1 MKAKLLL
8 YSVSIVL
15 TMALLAGCSRL
26 GTRSDAQIAGDV
38 LAKINADS
46 NVHNK
51 QIGITSDHGVVTLT
65 GTADNDLERTAA
77 ANDAG
82 QVDGVKT
89 VVNNIEVQSAA
100 NQPAPPMSDTMAP
113 ASQPVETTTSRS
125 GTTSMRVHHSA
136 NRTKPTPDRYYSN
149 TNSSAPSSDTTASS
163 TNLASNSA
171 SSAAP
176 VEPPK
181 PVTVTIPEGTVL
193 NVRLID
199 GLSSETNK
207 TGETFRAT
215 LDTPLVGDDNKVA
228 IPAGSE
234 VEGRIVDAKPSTHFS
249 GNSNLALDLTRVMVG
264 GKSYDIATT
273 QWEKKGGARGKGT
286 AGTIAGGAAL
296 GALIGGLAG
305 GGKGAAI
312 GAGAGAGAGTA
323 ERGITHGEA
332 IKLPPETTLQFR
344 TTNAV
349 MVTPATGSSRQRVQ

>member
-8 YSVSIVL
+8 YSVSIALAVG
-15 TMALLAGCSRL
+15 LLAGCSRL
-26 GTRSDAQIAGDV
+26 GARSDAQIAGDV
-38 LAKINADS
+38 LGKINADS

-51 QIGITSDHGVVTLT
+51 QIGITSDHGIVTLS

-89 VVNNIEVQSAA
+89 VVNNIQVQSAA

-113 ASQPVETTTSRS
+113 PMSQPVETTTSRS
-125 GTTSMRVHHSA
+125 RTTSTRVHHP
-136 NRTKPTPDRYYSN
+136 TKPAASHYYSDMN
-149 TNSSAPSSDTTASS
+149 NSAPASDTS
-163 TNLASNSA
+163 TNLASNNASA
-171 SSAAP
+171 IPA
-176 VEPPK
+176 EPPK
-181 PVTVTIPEGTVL
+181 PVTVTVPEGTVL

-215 LDTPLVGDDNKVA
+215 LDTPVVGDDNKVA
-228 IPAGSE
+228 IPAGSQ

-249 GNSNLALDLTRVMVG
+249 GNSNLALDLTRVMVD

-312 GAGAGAGAGTA
+312 GAGAGAGAGTV
-323 ERGITHGEA
+323 ERGVTHGEA
-332 IKLPPETTLQFR
+332 IKLPPETSLQFR

-349 MVTPATGSSRQRVQ
+349 TVTPAAASTRQRVQ

>member
-8 YSVSIVL
+8 YSLTVIVA
-15 TMALLAGCSRL
+15 MALLAGCSRS
-26 GTRSDAQIAGDV
+26 RSDAQIAGDV
-38 LAKINADS
+38 LNKINSDS
-46 NVHNK
+46 NLHNK
-51 QIGITSDHGVVTLT
+51 QFGITSDHGVVTLN
-65 GTADNDLERTAA
+65 GTADSDLERTAA

-89 VVNNIEVQSAA
+89 VVNNIQVLSAA
-100 NQPAPPMSDTMAP
+100 NQTAPPMSDTMAP
-113 ASQPVETTTSRS
+113 AMSQPVETTTSRT
-125 GTTSMRVHHSA
+125 GTTSTRIHRPRS
-136 NRTKPTPDRYYSN
+136 KPSPDRYYDNASN
-149 TNSSAPSSDTTASS
+149 SSSAPISDMPSSSNTLAQNNANS
-163 TNLASNSA
+163 T
-171 SSAAP
+171 P
-176 VEPPK
+176 TEPLK
-181 PVTVTIPEGTVL
+181 PVTVTIAEGTVL
-193 NVRLID
+193 NARLID
-199 GLSSETNK
+199 GLSSESNK

-215 LDTPLVGDDNKVA
+215 LDTPVVGDDNKVA

-249 GNSNLALDLTRVMVG
+249 GKSNLALELTRVMVG
-264 GKSYDIATT
+264 GKPYDIATT
-273 QWEKKGGARGKGT
+273 QWEKQGGARGKGT

-312 GAGAGAGAGTA
+312 GAGAGAAAGTA

-349 MVTPATGSSRQRVQ
+349 TVTPAANSTRQRIQ